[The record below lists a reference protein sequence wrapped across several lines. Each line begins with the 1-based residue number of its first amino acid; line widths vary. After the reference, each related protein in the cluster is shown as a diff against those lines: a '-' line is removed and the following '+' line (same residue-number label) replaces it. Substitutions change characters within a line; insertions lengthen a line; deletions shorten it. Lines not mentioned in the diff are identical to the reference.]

1 MSRSPYARV
10 LGDARTRLVLLLG
23 ILVRIPVGAS
33 GIILT
38 LHVVA
43 MGRSYAEAG
52 FVTLVMTAGLAIS
65 GPWRGRLLD
74 RLGLRRV
81 VLPSL
86 VVLAASWLVAPH
98 VGYPALLGVCAVAGL
113 FTIPSF
119 SIIRQA
125 VIAAVPD
132 HDRRTALALDAVA
145 VEISFM
151 VGPLLGVWAAT
162 TWDTG
167 LVVAAVGLAGVAAG
181 ALLWLADPPIRGVTD
196 APQDDA
202 ADCDA
207 DGRHRPRTW
216 FTASVGAVYLAA
228 VATTVVLAG
237 TDLAIVAAM
246 RDFGA
251 TPQIG
256 IVVSLWCVGSV
267 AGGLGYGAWHR
278 PISSLWLLFGLGAV
292 TLPVAWARD
301 VGTLTVLAIIAGIL
315 CAPTT
320 TAMADELSRRVP
332 EANLGE
338 AMGWHGSFMQVG
350 TAVGAP
356 LAGAAIDHGG
366 YGAGFA
372 AVAVA
377 GMAMAVAG
385 LGVQDLRRRR
395 RRAGELSH
403 A

>member
-1 MSRSPYARV
+1 MGGMSLSPYGRV
-10 LGDARTRLVLLLG
+10 LGDARVRVTLLLG
-23 ILVRIPVGAS
+23 VLVRIPVAAG
-33 GIILT
+33 GLILT

-43 MGRSYAEAG
+43 MGRSYGEAG
-52 FVTLVMTAGLAIS
+52 LATMIMTGALAIS

-74 RLGLRRV
+74 RMGLRRV

-86 VVLAASWLVAPH
+86 VVLAGCWLVAPRLDY
-98 VGYPALLGVCAVAGL
+98 GPLLAVCALAGL

-132 HDRRTALALDAVA
+132 HDRRTALSLDSVA

-167 LVVAAVGLAGVAAG
+167 LVLMAVGLLGVAAG
-181 ALLWLADPPIRGVTD
+181 TLLWCVDPPIRGEVR
-196 APQDDA
+196 PLEDDA
-202 ADCDA
+202 ADVDEH
-207 DGRHRPRTW
+207 GRHRPRTW
-216 FTASVGAVYLAA
+216 FTPGVAAIFLAA
-228 VATTVVLAG
+228 VATTIVLSG
-237 TDLAIVAAM
+237 TDLSVVAAM

-251 TPQIG
+251 TSSVG
-256 IVVSLWCVGSV
+256 LVLALWCLGSLV
-267 AGGLGYGAWHR
+267 GGLAYGAQSR
-278 PISSLWLLFGLGAV
+278 SISPLWLLFALGAV
-292 TLPVAWARD
+292 TAPVAWARD
-301 VGTLTVLAIIAGIL
+301 ITTLTLLVVVAGLL

-320 TAMADELSRRVP
+320 TAMVEQLSRLVP
-332 EANLGE
+332 ERSRGE

-350 TAVGAP
+350 SAAGAP

-366 YGAGFA
+366 YQAGFA
-372 AVAVA
+372 AVAAV
-377 GMAMAVAG
+377 GMGLALAG
-385 LGVQDLRRRR
+385 LAIVWVRRGFRR
-395 RRAGELSH
+395 TAW